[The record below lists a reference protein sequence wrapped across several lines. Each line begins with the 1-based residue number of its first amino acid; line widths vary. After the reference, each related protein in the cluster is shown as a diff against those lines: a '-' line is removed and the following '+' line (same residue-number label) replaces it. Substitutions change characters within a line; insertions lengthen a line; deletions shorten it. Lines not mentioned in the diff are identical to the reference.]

1 MKNTTNSLI
10 PKLLIVLKFLVS
22 WLESYNCSEK
32 KKSKFVDLA
41 PTDAAD
47 QSGIYS
53 EALLFAITNDKVSNI
68 ALTGPYGSGKS
79 SIIRSF
85 LKNYKRPALQ
95 ISLAAFVAETDTK
108 GSSLS
113 RQEIERS
120 ILQQMLY
127 GADAHK
133 LPLSRFKRIQ
143 SPGVWSF
150 LKSLYILLGTIALL
164 FVSQQLGDVLSGRF
178 FTPFEFSN
186 WFKLSTFFF
195 SVMFLWVTLHH
206 FYVASFGLSL
216 KSVSLKDVE
225 IKPAQDDQASIL
237 NRHLDEIIYFFQS
250 TKYELVIVEDLD
262 RFNDAEIFVT
272 LREINCLV
280 NANAGVKHR
289 VKFLYALRDDMFV
302 NIERTKFFEFI
313 IPVIPIINSSNSID
327 MVLEQGQRLELETRL
342 NRQFLREVS
351 RYLND
356 MRLIQNV
363 FNEYAIYVSN
373 LENDGESVLNANKLL
388 AILIYKNVYPRDF
401 ELLHRGEGALAGILN
416 LKDELISSGEIKY
429 REEIT
434 QIETQLEVAEHQ
446 TPSNLKELRQIYAMA
461 LLEKIPANLN
471 AVGPSHS
478 ELIGINELVNSEAF
492 ERLISASTI
501 YYRHQPGYHPQSIS
515 IPNWQ
520 NGVDPEKSY
529 SDRKKE
535 IQSKAKDNKS
545 KSLRRINELRVKI
558 ASLRTAKLNV
568 MLRLNAERV
577 QSILE
582 TIGGD
587 GELARF
593 LIFEGYIDDTYYQY
607 TSLFHAGRL
616 SPNDNKFLIQIRAFA
631 TPEPTFSIDNAKE
644 VIVAM
649 RDEDFRQSFVLNV
662 KLVDCLL
669 SDTSGYSSQKKKLF
683 ELLSSEFEECASFF
697 DAYYANGKYVSELLS
712 GLSAAWE
719 ELVPYVIESSSNI
732 LHVTQM
738 VSKLPENV
746 LKTLA
751 NKFADLP
758 DFVSENLPGIL
769 INLPELE
776 PERLVWLDFEV
787 EDLTAIKGHSE
798 IARFMFEKGLFKLTV
813 ENLEYAFEVILGEN
827 DLKKLREKNLTTIRS
842 TNCETLIKR
851 IDRDF
856 ELYVR
861 GVLLVLEENS
871 KEDVSSILKVISCE
885 SLELDVIR
893 AFLNRQTTM
902 IPSFDGVPERCY
914 SILLKLNKIEPTWL
928 NCLTFMG
935 SSEFEADILTS
946 YLENKNVRTMLLQHP
961 LPDAQD
967 FFALRSFLLNAS
979 LLTDFVYKEYV
990 CSLPKPFRAFPKEF
1004 SPSKLKILIDA
1015 DKIIFATK
1023 SLEELSEHK
1032 ELQVRFVA
1040 ANIGIYLEK
1049 PDNFEI
1055 DDDFREELL
1064 KTEINN
1070 AAKIGI
1076 IKLMDLE
1083 NLVSRPIRAGIIGPI
1098 INNFT
1103 HLVSGIDEKIA
1114 ESIIVN
1120 SRPLAVQISLF
1131 NSFHHLMS
1139 DIQVRNILSKLP
1151 APYSDI
1157 KTGHNTPRLK
1167 NTSENISLVKW
1178 LHEKKLIS
1186 SWSENNSVS
1195 NDLRINLYRR

>member
-1 MKNTTNSLI
+1 MKNTVTSLTR
-10 PKLLIVLKFLVS
+10 KLLSILKLIVS
-22 WLESYNCSEK
+22 WLESYDYSEK
-32 KKSKFVDLA
+32 KQSKFVDLA

-68 ALTGPYGSGKS
+68 AITGPYGSGKS

-85 LKNYKRPALQ
+85 LKNYRRSALQ

-108 GSSLS
+108 GGDVS

-143 SPGVWSF
+143 SPGVWSLF
-150 LKSLYILLGTIALL
+150 KSLYILLGTIALL
-164 FVSQQLGDVLSGRF
+164 FVSQQLGDVASGRF

-195 SVMFLWVTLHH
+195 SVTFLWVTLHH

-216 KSVSLKDVE
+216 KSISLKDVE
-225 IKPAQDDQASIL
+225 IKPAQDDLASIL
-237 NRHLDEIIYFFQS
+237 NRHLDEIVYFFQS
-250 TKYELVIVEDLD
+250 TDYELVIIEDLD

-280 NANAGVKHR
+280 NANAGVKRR

-351 RYLND
+351 RYLDD

-416 LKDELISSGEIKY
+416 LKDDLISAGEIKY
-429 REEIT
+429 RAEIT
-434 QIETQLEVAEHQ
+434 EIEKQLEVAEHQ

-461 LLEKIPANLN
+461 LLEKIPANQNVL
-471 AVGPSHS
+471 GPNQN

-492 ERLISASTI
+492 ERLINASTI
-501 YYRHQPGYHPQSIS
+501 YCRHQSGYHPQAIS

-520 NGVDPEKSY
+520 NGVDPGKSY
-529 SDRKKE
+529 FDRKKE
-535 IQSKAKDNKS
+535 IQSKAKENKN
-545 KSLRRINELRVKI
+545 KSLRRINELRAKI
-558 ASLRTAKLNV
+558 ASLRTTKLNV

-577 QSILE
+577 QSIFE
-582 TIGGD
+582 TVGGT

-616 SPNDNKFLIQIRAFA
+616 SPNDNKFLIQIRAFT

-669 SDTSGYSSQKKKLF
+669 SDRSSYSGQTKKFF
-683 ELLSSEFEECASFF
+683 ELLSSEFEQCASFF
-697 DAYYANGKYVSELLS
+697 DAYYANGKHVSALLS
-712 GLSAAWE
+712 GLSVAWE
-719 ELVPYVIESSSNI
+719 ELVPYVIESPSSI
-732 LHVTQM
+732 LHVTQI

-751 NKFADLP
+751 KKFAELP
-758 DFVSENLPGIL
+758 DFIATHLPEIL

-776 PERLVWLDFEV
+776 PERLAWLDFEV
-787 EDLTAIKGHSE
+787 KDLTAIKGHSE
-798 IARFMFEKGLFKLTV
+798 IARFMFNKGLFKLTV
-813 ENLEYAFEVILGEN
+813 ENLEYAFDVILEEN
-827 DLKKLREKNLTTIRS
+827 DLKQLREKNLTAIRS
-842 TNCETLIKR
+842 ANCETLIRR
-851 IDRDF
+851 IERDF

-871 KEDVSSILKVISCE
+871 KEDVPAILEVISCD

-893 AFLNRQTTM
+893 EFLNRQTAM

-914 SILLKLNKIEPTWL
+914 SILFQLNKIEPTWL

-946 YLENKNVRTMLLQHP
+946 YLEHKNVRTTLLQHP
-961 LPDAQD
+961 IPDDQD
-967 FFALRSFLLNAS
+967 YFALRSFLLNAS
-979 LLTDFVYKEYV
+979 LLTDIAYKEYV
-990 CSLPKPFRAFPKEF
+990 CSLPKPFRAFPKDLA
-1004 SPSKLKILIDA
+1004 PTKLKILIDA
-1015 DKIIFATK
+1015 DKIIFANK

-1040 ANIGIYLEK
+1040 ANIRIYLEK

-1083 NLVSRPIRAGIIGPI
+1083 TLVSRPKRAGIIGPI

-1103 HLVSGIDEKIA
+1103 HLVSEIDENIA

-1120 SRPLAVQISLF
+1120 SRPLATQISLF
-1131 NSFHHLMS
+1131 NSFHYLMN
-1139 DIQVRNILSKLP
+1139 DIKVRNILSKLP

-1157 KTGHNTPRLK
+1157 KTGYNTPRLK
-1167 NTSENISLVKW
+1167 NTLENKNLVKW

-1186 SWSENNSVS
+1186 SWSENDLVS
-1195 NDLRINLYRR
+1195 NDLKINLYRR